1 MNYEQYDKISIKN
14 LEVFA
19 NHGVFPEENKLG
31 QKFLVTATLYT
42 DTRNAG
48 MRDDLTQSIHYGIVS
63 QKITDFLQEH
73 TYQLIETAAEQ
84 LVQELLLHTEHL
96 QAITLELKKPWAPVG
111 LPLET
116 VSVTITRGWHTA
128 YIALGSNM
136 GDKKAYLDGAVKAI
150 SETKGCELL
159 RISDYICTAPYGGVE
174 QDDFLNAC
182 LSLRT
187 LLTPHELL
195 GRLHEIEQAAKR
207 ERLIHWGPRT
217 LDLDILMYDDL
228 VMDTED
234 LIIPHIEM
242 HLRDFVLKP
251 LAQIAPWKRHPLLGL
266 TVAQIL
272 AQLNA

>member
-19 NHGVFPEENKLG
+19 NHGVFPEENRLG

-48 MRDDLTQSIHYGIVS
+48 MKDDLTQSIHYGIVS
-63 QKITDFLQEH
+63 QKITDFLQKH

-96 QAITLELKKPWAPVG
+96 QAVTLELKKPWAPVG

-128 YIALGSNM
+128 YLALGSNM
-136 GDKKAYLDGAVKAI
+136 GDKQAYLDGAVKAI
-150 SETKGCELL
+150 SESGDCELL
-159 RISDYICTAPYGGVE
+159 HVSDYICTAPYGGVE

-195 GRLHEIEQAAKR
+195 NRLHEIEQAAGR

-251 LAQIAPWKRHPLLGL
+251 LAQIAPWKRHPVLGL
-266 TVAQIL
+266 TVAQML
-272 AQLNA
+272 AQL